1 MNEQLSKYHYNLL
14 LGNENE
20 NRTLEEYK
28 LVNIFL
34 KSNDWLFISP
44 LFFQGYELA
53 SFLKLSKKENP
64 DKKEILKIII
74 SKFYNLKHV
83 ASFIEGDCSRCENIK
98 PFLASIENSLILCF
112 QKDYEGSIKTII
124 PIVEGILRKYL
135 KNERGYTNDRI
146 QFKDL
151 KRSFEYL
158 KDDLLENYIDLLRNY
173 KVNNQESIEFTEE
186 QFNNLVANHN
196 YYHDAWFS
204 FATEFIN
211 ESFYLKTTNGQVISN
226 EVNRHSIL
234 HELGF
239 EFEYNFENYIKIFF
253 LLQFLTWVFLKKEKQ
268 SLFHDEMKPYR
279 YFEKIRA
286 YEKIIEYSD
295 QLIFEKH
302 TLLKNYPSYND
313 SILKEKFPLFKNDML
328 SKKELILNNVFR
340 KIEKF
345 IWKRKI

>member
-1 MNEQLSKYHYNLL
+1 MNEQLSKYHYHLL
-14 LGNENE
+14 LSNEND
-20 NRTLEEYK
+20 NRTLEKYK

-44 LFFQGYELA
+44 LFFQGYELN
-53 SFLKLSKKENP
+53 SFLKLSEKENP
-64 DKKEILKIII
+64 AKKEILKIII
-74 SKFYNLKHV
+74 SKFYNLKHI
-83 ASFIEGDCSRCENIK
+83 ASFIEGDCSRCKNIK
-98 PFLASIENSLILCF
+98 PFLLSIENSLILCF

-124 PIVEGILRKYL
+124 PIIEGILRKYL
-135 KNERGYTNDRI
+135 TNEKGYTNDRI

-151 KRSFEYL
+151 KKSFEYL
-158 KDDLLENYIDLLRNY
+158 KNDLLENYIDLLKNY
-173 KVNNQESIEFTEE
+173 KTDNQESIEFTDE
-186 QFNNLVANHN
+186 QFNSLISNHN
-196 YYHDAWFS
+196 QYYDTWFS

-211 ESFYLKTTNGQVISN
+211 ESFYLKTNGQIISN

-268 SLFHDEMKPYR
+268 SLFYDEMKSYR

-286 YEKIIEYSD
+286 YEKIIKYSD
-295 QLIFEKH
+295 KLIFEKH

-313 SILKEKFPLFKNDML
+313 SILKEKFPPFKNDML
-328 SKKELILNNVFR
+328 SKKDLILNNFFR

-345 IWKRKI
+345 MWKRKK